1 MTAEDTYLHAVERM
15 LHGIA
20 PEHRATVLDDL
31 RGHFADAEEAGRP
44 IEETIR
50 ALGAPQ
56 EIADRAREE
65 FGAEDSRA
73 EVTRAEFA
81 WRVLQGAAV
90 VLAIV
95 IGVVVAFIMPSY
107 AGSVDTM
114 SSDGTS
120 THVDM
125 TQTLTEVNGL
135 WVALIALVP
144 ALIALVPMV
153 VPRRAR
159 TATAS
164 AAAVLLTLMAVVG
177 GFTIGGFF
185 LPTVMLGWAALIAW
199 VRLRRSGFGVT
210 WRIVG
215 GVLAALPVLGF
226 LLPVFRGMPGRY
238 ADPAEGSDFQISA
251 WGWPFLAAVLV
262 LAVLIAIGYRAAGWV
277 LAALGLVMLAWALVS
292 GELFALLVI
301 WLGGLWLTIGLAHAV
316 TASRRV

>member
-1 MTAEDTYLHAVERM
+1 MTTEDDYLRAVERM
-15 LHGIA
+15 LRGIA

-44 IEETIR
+44 VEETIR

-56 EIADRAREE
+56 EIAERAREE
-65 FGAEDSRA
+65 FGADAGAADVRA
-73 EVTRAEFA
+73 ERA
-81 WRVLQGAAV
+81 WRVLQGTAV
-90 VLAIV
+90 VVAVV

-107 AGSVDTM
+107 TGAIDTM

-120 THVDM
+120 THVD
-125 TQTLTEVNGL
+125 TSQTLIEVNGL

-185 LPTVMLGWAALIAW
+185 LPTVMLGWAALIVW
-199 VRLRRSGFGVT
+199 VRLRRSGFGVL
-210 WRIVG
+210 WRITG

-226 LLPVFRGMPGRY
+226 LLPLFGGLPGRY
-238 ADPAEGSDFQISA
+238 ADRTEGSDFQVSA

-262 LAVLIAIGYRAAGWV
+262 FAVLIAIGYRAAGWV
-277 LAALGLVMLAWALVS
+277 LAALGLVMLVWALVS
-292 GELFALLVI
+292 GQLFALLVI
-301 WLGGLWLTIGLAHAV
+301 WLGGWWLTIGLAHAV
-316 TASRRV
+316 TASRRP